1 MIRLQGGFE
10 VDEYWTEVRQT
21 GNDRLKEFGYE
32 DWVVTLRPLTLTD
45 SERSGSHGE
54 EWAVDVSA
62 AAKTLDIAVI
72 ERPELPPQSFVQ
84 TTIID
89 VIDQSTD
96 ARGDDAFGNLFRD
109 EGGEA

>member
-32 DWVVTLRPLTLTD
+32 EWVVTLRPLTLTE
-45 SERSGSHGE
+45 SERAGSHEE
-54 EWAVDVSA
+54 EWAVNVSA
-62 AAKTLDIAVI
+62 ASKTLDIAVI
-72 ERPELPPQSFVQ
+72 EWPELPPQSFVQ

-89 VIDQSTD
+89 VIDQATH
-96 ARGDDAFGNLFRD
+96 ARGDDAFENLFRD